1 MHLYIFLSLLNT
13 DLTKFGDFGKY
24 LLSCCVLVKLRDVL
38 LANHGILN
46 QFIFSRTTTTLLL
59 NHAKNSS
66 LVKFFHIQ
74 YMFFS
79 TIENLIAFA
88 ILERSL

>member
-38 LANHGILN
+38 LTNHSILN
-46 QFIFSRTTTTLLL
+46 QFIFSRATLHLNDAKIENSERLITTLHFLKRL
-59 NHAKNSS
+59 
-66 LVKFFHIQ
+66 
-74 YMFFS
+74 FS
-79 TIENLIAFA
+79 
-88 ILERSL
+88 ILE